1 MPLLTAVLF
10 GGLGGIALPQD
21 PIPVR
26 VVNPD
31 VDPPALPPPPPPAVL
46 NPPPPTIPPW
56 PYRKICRL
64 TNGVIF
70 AVAVEMFAIAAMPNG
85 FFGQALVLFAAGA
98 VGSNA
103 VAGVAQLLK
112 RG

>member
-31 VDPPALPPPPPPAVL
+31 VDPPVVT
-46 NPPPPTIPPW
+46 NPNFPPW
-56 PYRKICRL
+56 PYCKICRL

-70 AVAVEMFAIAAMPNG
+70 AVAVEMFAIASMPAG